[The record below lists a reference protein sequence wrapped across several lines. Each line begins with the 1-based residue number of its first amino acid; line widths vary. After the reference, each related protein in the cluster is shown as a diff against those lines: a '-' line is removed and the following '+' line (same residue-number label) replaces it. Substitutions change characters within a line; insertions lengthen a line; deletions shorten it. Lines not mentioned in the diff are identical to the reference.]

1 MSIDKPRRGIIGAM
15 TNQQFDETRPTQISA
30 QAEEDE
36 RLDLSQTRPV
46 STGEQATPNS
56 GETMPTPHLPDEQD
70 LSAYEETSAVPVGS
84 QPPVE
89 EESDNDN
96 LAETRL
102 TPVKTAADS
111 PPPSETPPES
121 PAPRRP
127 ISLRIVTLLG
137 FLLII
142 LAGVLSALGGYSSGI
157 GQRQSA
163 EATQVSLYVSEQFEL
178 GLQDIEA
185 KRYDL
190 ARQRFEYVIQLEPGY
205 PGVTEKLSDVLL
217 ELNTTATPTSAPTPT
232 LTPTP
237 DTRNVDELF
246 REAQEDL
253 NNQDW
258 SAAIDTL
265 LALRKADAAYQPV
278 WVDDKLYVAFRNRGT
293 DKILVQGDLEGGIY
307 DLTVAERIGPLDA
320 DAKSYLDW
328 ARIYIRGASFWE
340 IDWGQAVFYFAQVA
354 PALPNLRDGSDWTA
368 VERYRQALVGYA
380 GFLGDNKRWCEAVE
394 QYDLALSMGSDATVE
409 EARDF
414 ASEKCGG
421 GGDDDDGRADEPE
434 SNNGEEQPPAATD
447 PPATEEP
454 APEETPYP

>member
-1 MSIDKPRRGIIGAM
+1 MAWSRRGIIGAM
-15 TNQQFDETRPTQISA
+15 TNQQPDETRPTRIPD
-30 QAEEDE
+30 QAEDE
-36 RLDLSQTRPV
+36 QGDLSQTQPV
-46 STGEQATPNS
+46 STGEQETLDS
-56 GETMPTPHLPDEQD
+56 GETMPSPSLPDESD
-70 LSAYEETSAVPVGS
+70 SSAFEETSAVPIESVPPLQDGS
-84 QPPVE
+84 
-89 EESDNDN
+89 DDDH

-102 TPVKTAADS
+102 TTVKTANES

-121 PAPRRP
+121 PALRRP
-127 ISLRIVTLLG
+127 ISLRMITLLG
-137 FLLII
+137 FILII
-142 LAGVLSALGGYSSGI
+142 FAGLLSALSGYSTGI

-163 EATQVSLYVSEQFEL
+163 EATQVNLHVSEQFEL

-190 ARQRFEYVIQLEPGY
+190 ARQRFEYVIQLAPSY
-205 PGVTEKLSDVLL
+205 PGVTEKLADVLL
-217 ELNTTATPTSAPTPT
+217 EMNTTATPTTAPTPT

-246 REAQEDL
+246 RQAQEDL

-307 DLTVAERIGPLDA
+307 DLTVAQHIGPLDA
-320 DAKSYLDW
+320 DAKGYLEW

-354 PALPNLRDGSDWTA
+354 PALPNLRDGSNWTA
-368 VERYRQALVGYA
+368 VERYRQALIGYA

-394 QYDLALSMGSDATVE
+394 QYDLALSMGTDETVE

-414 ASEKCGG
+414 AADKCGG
-421 GGDDDDGRADEPE
+421 GGDDDSGRADDTD
-434 SNNGEEQPPAATD
+434 SNNDSGQEEP
-447 PPATEEP
+447 PPATEAPPTEEP
-454 APEETPYP
+454 PPEETPYP

>member
-1 MSIDKPRRGIIGAM
+1 MAWSRRGIIGAM
-15 TNQQFDETRPTQISA
+15 TNQQSDETRPMRIPD
-30 QAEEDE
+30 QAEDE
-36 RLDLSQTRPV
+36 QGDLSQTRPV
-46 STGEQATPNS
+46 STGEQETLDS
-56 GETMPTPHLPDEQD
+56 GETMPSPSVPDESD
-70 LSAYEETSAVPVGS
+70 LSAFEETSAVPIES
-84 QPPVE
+84 APPLQ
-89 EESDNDN
+89 DGTDDDH

-102 TPVKTAADS
+102 TPVKTANES

-127 ISLRIVTLLG
+127 ISLRMVTLLG
-137 FLLII
+137 FILII
-142 LAGVLSALGGYSSGI
+142 FAGLLSALSGYSTGI

-163 EATQVSLYVSEQFEL
+163 EATQVNLQVSEQFEL

-190 ARQRFEYVIQLEPGY
+190 ARQRFEYVIQLDPSY
-205 PGVTEKLSDVLL
+205 PGVTEKLADVLL
-217 ELNTTATPTSAPTPT
+217 EMNTTATPTTAPTPT

-246 REAQEDL
+246 RQAQEDL

-307 DLTVAERIGPLDA
+307 DLTVAEHIGPLDA
-320 DAKSYLDW
+320 DAKGYLEW

-354 PALPNLRDGSDWTA
+354 PALPNLRDGSNWTA
-368 VERYRQALVGYA
+368 VERYRQALIGYA

-394 QYDLALSMGSDATVE
+394 QYDLALSMGTDETVE

-414 ASEKCGG
+414 AADKCSG
-421 GGDDDDGRADEPE
+421 GGDDDRGRADDTD
-434 SNNGEEQPPAATD
+434 SNNDSGQEQP
-447 PPATEEP
+447 PPATEAPPTEEP
-454 APEETPYP
+454 PPEETPYP